1 MSHLGQVG
9 VLVSDGDAD
18 GETLVFVVGIVMGN
32 GGNARYIE
40 VRVGIVEDGHASEIG
55 RAHV

>member
-32 GGNARYIE
+32 GGDRKS
-40 VRVGIVEDGHASEIG
+40 VV
-55 RAHV
+55 